1 MDVISDIISPKRRCN
16 LWTFYFCFV
25 TKYSGHAA
33 FLLNVRRKKN
43 SIEIVIQSIN
53 LRVED
58 KNKINHLA
66 TLRVFRNNNTYF
78 FFFLIRPIGFLSI
91 RTRTREPN
99 VRKGVRRWRPGWR
112 IVSAGETERRKK
124 VRIDWISSHTRSL
137 SVLQQSTFEW
147 FQWSNRIRA
156 RVVSYINFI
165 DSDHESNILLCYV

>member
-1 MDVISDIISPKRRCN
+1 MR
-16 LWTFYFCFV
+16 FYWMF
-25 TKYSGHAA
+25 GG
-33 FLLNVRRKKN
+33 KKTV
-43 SIEIVIQSIN
+43 EIVIQSIN

-66 TLRVFRNNNTYF
+66 TLRVFRNNNTF

-91 RTRTREPN
+91 RTRTWKPN
-99 VRKGVRRWRPGWR
+99 VRKGVRRWRPAWR
-112 IVSAGETERRKK
+112 EFSRERWREEKK

-165 DSDHESNILLCYV
+165 DSNHESNILLCYV

>member
-1 MDVISDIISPKRRCN
+1 MDVISDIISPKCRCN

-25 TKYSGHAA
+25 TKYSGHA
-33 FLLNVRRKKN
+33 FLLNVRRKKY

-66 TLRVFRNNNTYF
+66 TLRVFRNNNTFF
-78 FFFLIRPIGFLSI
+78 FFFLNSAHWFLINPHTHTRAERPERGAEVT
-91 RTRTREPN
+91 TR
-99 VRKGVRRWRPGWR
+99 VA
-112 IVSAGETERRKK
+112 IVCAGETERRKK

-156 RVVSYINFI
+156 RVVFSINFI